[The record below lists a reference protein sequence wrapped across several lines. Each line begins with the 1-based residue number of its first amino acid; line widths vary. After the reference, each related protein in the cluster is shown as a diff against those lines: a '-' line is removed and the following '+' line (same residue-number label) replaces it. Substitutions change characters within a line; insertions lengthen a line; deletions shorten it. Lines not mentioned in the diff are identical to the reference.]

1 MDPVLVRTLHHG
13 CAALATTPMPLKH
26 SPGRLLEGQSHGD
39 VFRYDDVRT
48 PGMRGT
54 VDFAHTG
61 GFPGVLNTLSGMT
74 GNHPV
79 CPCARGI
86 ERRRSDGIG
95 KALLTILGI
104 EHEMGKISV
113 RLSSMHLG

>member
-1 MDPVLVRTLHHG
+1 MPRIPEAGLDPGRWPTHRSTIDPVLVRTLHHG
-13 CAALATTPMPLKH
+13 CAALSTTPMPVKP

-61 GFPGVLNTLSGMT
+61 GFPGVLNTLSVMT

-86 ERRRSDGIG
+86 ERRRSY
-95 KALLTILGI
+95 
-104 EHEMGKISV
+104 
-113 RLSSMHLG
+113 